1 MATERTG
8 DPFVTVDI
16 VAAGGLILVV
26 EWTDPLHAVKG
37 RVKMPL
43 DPRDER
49 VVVEVETDDG
59 CRSVSQDDPGSWLR
73 RLHIDGLTGV
83 VWKIQ
88 RETSRATMTLV
99 AP

>member
-37 RVKMPL
+37 RGKMPL

-73 RLHIDGLTGV
+73 RLKMDGLTGV

-88 RETSRATMTLV
+88 RETSRAT
-99 AP
+99 A